1 MKVKEQQIAARDNQQ
16 AKIRG
21 QPRTVH
27 IERCEGHYFRLKK
40 ALVQLPRSLFVIEN
54 SMERLIEELVYLEIK
69 TEESLSYDLIPM
81 SISHDALFLIVN
93 SGVHHMHSG
102 GEYAKRRKM
111 VEEAL
116 RVLNVSSWR
125 DATHELLREKSY
137 LLDAVTLDCALHVV
151 DEIERT
157 IKASEALL
165 DNDITH
171 FGRYMCES
179 HNSLKD
185 KYRVSCP
192 EIDEL
197 ITLALSCEGVFGSRM
212 TGGGFGGCTVSLVKK
227 ESLEDVKNYIK
238 VFRDR
243 KLVDND
249 ETLEKAENGSAV
261 SVRPKRCWGFSS
273 NGNKTLSAELNSEHE
288 NLWMV
293 RVSYTARVK
302 RSEYAHKLSFF
313 LVVKVLSRL
322 GHYLALCSLSQ
333 PLRWTRIPHTLSITV
348 HSTTGT
354 ERYGCDER
362 TLRTPPVVEP
372 TVISRAL
379 ERTLARGRKIV
390 PKRKCSL

>member
-1 MKVKEQQIAARDNQQ
+1 
-16 AKIRG
+16 
-21 QPRTVH
+21 
-27 IERCEGHYFRLKK
+27 
-40 ALVQLPRSLFVIEN
+40 
-54 SMERLIEELVYLEIK
+54 
-69 TEESLSYDLIPM
+69 M

-125 DATHELLREKSY
+125 DATHELLREKSC
-137 LLDAVTLDCALHVV
+137 LLDSLTLDCAEHVV

-197 ITLALSCEGVFGSRM
+197 ISLALSCEGVFGSRM

-238 VFRDR
+238 V
-243 KLVDND
+243 
-249 ETLEKAENGSAV
+249 
-261 SVRPKRCWGFSS
+261 SS
-273 NGNKTLSAELNSEHE
+273 GNFVEFMR
-288 NLWMV
+288 MV
-293 RVSYTARVK
+293 LRAMN
-302 RSEYAHKLSFF
+302 ASF
-313 LVVKVLSRL
+313 
-322 GHYLALCSLSQ
+322 
-333 PLRWTRIPHTLSITV
+333 
-348 HSTTGT
+348 
-354 ERYGCDER
+354 
-362 TLRTPPVVEP
+362 
-372 TVISRAL
+372 
-379 ERTLARGRKIV
+379 
-390 PKRKCSL
+390 